1 MNIRLCAVGPVLASF
16 ALLVSGCGDRPID
29 TSMAEGTVTFN
40 GQPVEGANVMFSPAT
55 EGSGSPAYATTDATG
70 RFVLQ
75 TQQGAAGAGTTAG
88 EYKVTISKI
97 RMVGTGRKQTTPE
110 GVEEEVME
118 PEEVLPGKYK
128 FQSSTPLTATVVE
141 GQPNKFDFTLEK

>member
-1 MNIRLCAVGPVLASF
+1 MNIPLHIVGPLLASF

-40 GQPVEGANVMFSPAT
+40 GQPVAGANVMFSPAS
-55 EGSGSPAYATTDATG
+55 EGAGSPAYATTDASG

-75 TQQGAAGAGTTAG
+75 TQQGAPGAGTTAG
-88 EYKVTISKI
+88 EYKVTISKVE
-97 RMVGTGRKQTTPE
+97 MVGTGRKQMTPE

-118 PEEVLPGKYK
+118 PKEVLPRQYK

-141 GQPNKFDFTLEK
+141 GQPNVFEFNLE